1 MASNAVPDPQPQG
14 EIQSPNPQAQA
25 VAHQPQQIL
34 AQSLSISQTA
44 PYVPSHVWTPE
55 ILLDYHKK
63 LYETGIDNN
72 RLLENFRIR
81 EHHLAWAGIVL
92 VAGIIG
98 FGGYLVVT
106 GNALG
111 KEIIGGTVI
120 FLAGYLAGQGKANV
134 K

>member
-1 MASNAVPDPQPQG
+1 MASNAAPNPQPAG
-14 EIQSPNPQAQA
+14 EIQPVPQVQA

-72 RLLENFRIR
+72 KLLENFRTR
-81 EHHLAWAGIVL
+81 EHRLAWGGMVL
-92 VAGIIG
+92 IAGIIG
-98 FGGYLVVT
+98 FGCYLVVV
-106 GNALG
+106 GNSLG
-111 KEIIGGTVI
+111 KDIVGGTVI
-120 FLAGYLAGQGKANV
+120 FLAGYL
-134 K
+134 

>member
-1 MASNAVPDPQPQG
+1 MSSADPAGQVQP
-14 EIQSPNPQAQA
+14 NTQAQ

-44 PYVPSHVWTPE
+44 PYVPAHVWTPE

-63 LYETGIDNN
+63 LYEIGLDNN

-81 EHHLAWAGIVL
+81 EHRMGWAGIAL
-92 VAGIIG
+92 VSGIIG
-98 FGGYLVVT
+98 FGCYLVTV

-111 KEIIGGTVI
+111 KDIIGGTVI
-120 FLAGYLAGQGKANV
+120 FLAGYLAGQGKANL